1 MALEALTQVL
11 EAIQNLEP
19 DELRHVQQL
28 VQERLALDCYP
39 PEEERFHQAL
49 LAAGLV
55 KEIKPPRRIP
65 SGQRRLIQARGK
77 PVSETLMEERR

>member
-1 MALEALTQVL
+1 MGGEALTQVL

-19 DELRHVQQL
+19 DELRHVQQV
-28 VQERLALDCYP
+28 VQERLALERYS

-49 LAAGLV
+49 LAVGLV

-65 SGQRRLIQARGK
+65 TGQRRLIQARGK